1 MYVSIER
8 SWKNTDNNTHQSP
21 FTVYPTPTK
30 EVIIFDVP
38 NIAAADHIILYDLT
52 GREIS
57 RQAFPQ
63 DKRLVVSHLNGGVYI
78 YRIFYEEEVYSGKI
92 VVE

>member
-1 MYVSIER
+1 MKI
-8 SWKNTDNNTHQSP
+8 TFTIDNTHQST
-21 FTVYPTPTK
+21 FTVYPVPSND
-30 EVIIFDVP
+30 VIIFDVP
-38 NIAAADHIILYDLT
+38 NIAEADELILYDLT
-52 GREIS
+52 GRAIH

-63 DKRLVVSHLNGGVYI
+63 DKRLVVSHLNEGVYI

>member
-1 MYVSIER
+1 MG
-8 SWKNTDNNTHQSP
+8 KQ
-21 FTVYPTPTK
+21 
-30 EVIIFDVP
+30 
-38 NIAAADHIILYDLT
+38 
-52 GREIS
+52 IS

-63 DKRLVVSHLNGGVYI
+63 DKKLTVSHLNDGVYI